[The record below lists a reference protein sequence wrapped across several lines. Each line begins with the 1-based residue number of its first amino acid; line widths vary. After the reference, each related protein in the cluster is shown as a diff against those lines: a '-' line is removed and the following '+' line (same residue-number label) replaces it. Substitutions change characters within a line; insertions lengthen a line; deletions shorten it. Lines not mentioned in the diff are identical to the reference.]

1 MNFSLSATTIIWCL
15 AIIGVAVTFYIFIR
29 KWKSNESDLLKHKRM
44 AENFPSI
51 VSTLGVL
58 GTFYGITSGLLG
70 FDTKDLDNSIP
81 VLLEGLK
88 TAFFTSLLGMAG
100 SLILSSIINKMFDD
114 KGSSDSEV
122 AAARIVNALETMSDT
137 STQAIK
143 DVSAEVKKQSTDQA
157 SFHRVV
163 GDNFDRIKENDTAL
177 SEVISSLASELNG
190 FGNKVDSLTSALD
203 TLITLQRSQ
212 DGSVADI
219 KGSIS
224 SLTSS
229 LGNIEESATGQLA
242 ALTAV
247 VAQTASIPNIDTNV
261 GEVLDVTSG
270 MSTSQEE
277 ISAEVKS
284 FGDKLHAEVIEI
296 EDGMDKTNKLL
307 EQKFDEFSELLKKSN
322 TEALVEVMKKVTEEF
337 QTQMNAL
344 INKLIQENFDQLNKS
359 VERLN
364 TWQQENKE
372 MIASLTSQYQQMAT
386 NFEATSTS
394 LTKVKDDT
402 QQLVSDGGKL
412 RQLIDALNKV
422 IIEDEK
428 FIKLTTDLQTT
439 ATLSKDNMEKFDE
452 ATNKLNDWIKKQR
465 DFREGVVQLLAK
477 LEEIS
482 KIKDYA
488 DNFWQGTKR
497 NMEESVGIIKS
508 GSQALDNQVKVI
520 NASFYE
526 RLNRTLG
533 ELDNCITKMVE
544 QFGNRR

>member
-29 KWKSNESDLLKHKRM
+29 KWKNDEAELLKHKRV
-44 AENFPSI
+44 ADNFPSI

-70 FDTKDLDNSIP
+70 FDTADLDKSIP

-122 AAARIVNALETMSDT
+122 AAARIVNALETMSST
-137 STQAIK
+137 STTAIQA
-143 DVSAEVKKQSTDQA
+143 VTQEVKKQSTDQA

-163 GDNFDRIKENDTAL
+163 GDNFDKIKENDTAL
-177 SEVISSLASELNG
+177 ADVISTLATELQG
-190 FGNKVDSLTSALD
+190 FGDKVNNLTSALD

-219 KGSIS
+219 KGSIA

-270 MSTSQEE
+270 MSTAQDE
-277 ISAEVKS
+277 ISAEVKT

-296 EDGMDKTNKLL
+296 EDGMAKTNKLL

-372 MIASLTSQYQQMAT
+372 MISSLTSQYRQMAT

-394 LTKVKDDT
+394 LTKVKEDT

-428 FIKLTTDLQTT
+428 FIKLTNDLQST
-439 ATLSKDNMEKFDE
+439 ANLSKDNMEKFDK
-452 ATNKLNDWIKKQR
+452 ATNELNTWVRKQR
-465 DFREGVVQLLAK
+465 NFVDAVQELLTK
-477 LEEIS
+477 LEELN
-482 KIKDYA
+482 KIKDY
-488 DNFWQGTKR
+488 NEQFWQGTKR
-497 NMEESVGIIKS
+497 QLEEGVGIIKQ
-508 GSQALDNQVKVI
+508 GSQT
-520 NASFYE
+520 
-526 RLNRTLG
+526 LNTQLT
-533 ELDNCITKMVE
+533 ELDRRFYARLSTTLAELDSCITALV
-544 QFGNRR
+544 QQRR

>member
-1 MNFSLSATTIIWCL
+1 MIITIILC
-15 AIIGVAVTFYIFIR
+15 AIIIIAFSICYVLIN
-29 KWKSNESDLLKHKRM
+29 KWKKDQSTLLKHKRLIDY
-44 AENFPSI
+44 FPTI

-58 GTFYGITSGLLG
+58 FTFAGITIGLVHFNPNNL
-70 FDTKDLDNSIP
+70 NASIP
-81 VLLEGLK
+81 LLLQGLK
-88 TAFFTSLLGMAG
+88 TAFFTSLLGMFG
-100 SLILSSIINKMFDD
+100 SIILSSIINKLFDD
-114 KGSSDSEV
+114 NVADDSEV
-122 AAARIVNALETMSDT
+122 AATRVVNALEQMSNT
-137 STQAIK
+137 STQAITDLRDQVK
-143 DVSAEVKKQSTDQA
+143 QQGIDQSA
-157 SFHRVV
+157 FHRVV
-163 GDNFDRIKENDTAL
+163 GDNFDKIKENDTSLAA
-177 SEVISSLASELNG
+177 VISTLAAELQG
-190 FGNKVDSLTSALD
+190 FGNKVNSLTSALD

-219 KGSIS
+219 KGSIA

-229 LGNIEESATGQLA
+229 LGNIEESAAGQLA

-270 MSTSQEE
+270 MSTAQDE

-284 FGDKLHAEVIEI
+284 FGDKLHAEVVEI
-296 EDGMDKTNKLL
+296 EDGMAKTNKLL

-372 MIASLTSQYQQMAT
+372 MIASLTSQYKQMAT

-428 FIKLTTDLQTT
+428 FLKLTSDLQTT
-439 ATLSKDNMEKFDE
+439 ANLSKDNMEKFDK
-452 ATNKLNDWIKKQR
+452 ATNDLNNWVRKQR
-465 DFREGVVQLLAK
+465 DFVDAVQVLLTK
-477 LEEIS
+477 LEELN
-482 KIKDYA
+482 KIKDY
-488 DNFWQGTKR
+488 NEQFWQGTKR
-497 NMEESVGIIKS
+497 QLEEGVGIIKQ
-508 GSQALDNQVKVI
+508 GSQT
-520 NASFYE
+520 
-526 RLNRTLG
+526 LNTQLT
-533 ELDNCITKMVE
+533 ELDRRFYARLSTTLAELDSCITALVQQK
-544 QFGNRR
+544 R